1 MPGMKLYGTDKRE
14 LMTVS
19 RVERSGNQLMIK
31 AKVFGTMP
39 LTAVLTPAEV
49 RQGLKLLRLRGILFL
64 LTMPFRRSATADK
77 EKA

>member
-1 MPGMKLYGTDKRE
+1 MKLFGADKRE

-19 RVERSGNQLMIK
+19 RVERSGNQLVIK

-39 LTAVLTPAEV
+39 LTAILTPAEV
-49 RQGLKLLRLRGILFL
+49 RAGLKLLRLRGILFL
-64 LTMPFRRSATADK
+64 LTMPFRRSTPAGK